1 MLLKHLSLTNF
12 RNFARLEI
20 DVPGGAT
27 ILVGANA
34 QGKTSLLEA
43 IYYLTGASATHAT
56 SDRQLINFLA
66 QEQSPAF
73 ARLVAEVE
81 AHGRL
86 QRIEI
91 RLTLEN
97 QGADRRPRKEILV
110 NGIRKRMRELA
121 GTFNAVIFL
130 PQDMEIVEGS
140 PGNRR
145 RYLDSTL
152 IQADSSYAATLSD
165 YGKVVSQRNALLKNL
180 QGQRNSTQQLEFW
193 DEQLSDF
200 GSTLIRARSLAVH
213 ELESQA
219 APIQEQLT
227 REKEDLQIRYLPSY
241 DPLHAP
247 TGQLDL
253 PLDRPIDRTTIGR
266 GDIQKGLLDAL
277 RAHREEELNRGVT
290 VIGPHRDDFS
300 LLSKGVDLRLYGSRG
315 QNRTAM
321 LALKL
326 AEIQWLRERTGE
338 MPILL
343 LDEVLAELDSERR
356 GDLLAR
362 ILPARQAVLTAADLS
377 MFSEPFRQTA
387 SIWHVRAGTIK
398 AEDPSG

>member
-1 MLLKHLSLTNF
+1 MLLNHISLTNF

-20 DVPGGAT
+20 DIPSGAT

-43 IYYLTGASATHAT
+43 IYYLTGASASHAT

-66 QEQSPAF
+66 QEQPQAF

-81 AHGRL
+81 AHNRI

-91 RLTLEN
+91 RLTLED
-97 QGADRRPRKEILV
+97 QAGERRPRKEILV
-110 NGIRKRMRELA
+110 NGLRKRMRELA
-121 GTFNAVIFL
+121 GTFNAVLFL
-130 PQDMEIVEGS
+130 PQDVEIVEGS

-152 IQADSSYAATLSD
+152 VQADPSYAATLSD

-180 QGQRNSTQQLEFW
+180 QDRRNDNHQLDFW
-193 DEQLSDF
+193 DEQLSDL
-200 GSTLIRARSLAVH
+200 GATLIRARALALH
-213 ELESQA
+213 EIERIA

-227 REKEDLQIRYLPSY
+227 RNKEDLQIRYLPSY
-241 DPLHAP
+241 DPLTTP
-247 TGQLDL
+247 EGQLDL
-253 PLDRPIDRTTIGR
+253 PINTPLDRTTISR
-266 GDIQKGLLDAL
+266 EEMRKGLLASL
-277 RAHREEELNRGVT
+277 RLKREDEFARGVT

-300 LLSKGVDLRLYGSRG
+300 LLSKGIDLRLYGSRG

-326 AEIQWLRERTGE
+326 AEIQWLMERTGE

-356 GDLLAR
+356 EDLLAR

-377 MFSEPFRQTA
+377 MFADSFQQTA
-387 SIWHVRAGTIK
+387 SVWHVHAGTI
-398 AEDPSG
+398 APGPPAS

>member
-1 MLLKHLSLTNF
+1 MLLNHISLTNF

-20 DVPGGAT
+20 DIPSGAT

-43 IYYLTGASATHAT
+43 IYYLTGASASHAT

-66 QEQSPAF
+66 QEQPQAF

-81 AHGRL
+81 AHNRI

-91 RLTLEN
+91 RLTLED
-97 QGADRRPRKEILV
+97 QAGERRPRKEILV
-110 NGIRKRMRELA
+110 NGLRKRMRELA
-121 GTFNAVIFL
+121 GTFTAVLFL
-130 PQDMEIVEGS
+130 PQDVEIVEGS

-152 IQADSSYAATLSD
+152 VQADPSYAATLSD

-180 QGQRNSTQQLEFW
+180 QDRRNDNHQLDFW
-193 DEQLSDF
+193 DEQLSDL
-200 GSTLIRARSLAVH
+200 GATLIRARALALH
-213 ELESQA
+213 EIERIA

-227 REKEDLQIRYLPSY
+227 RNKEDLQIRYLPSY
-241 DPLHAP
+241 DPLTTP
-247 TGQLDL
+247 EGQLDL
-253 PLDRPIDRTTIGR
+253 PINTPLDRTTISR
-266 GDIQKGLLDAL
+266 EEMRKGLLASL
-277 RAHREEELNRGVT
+277 RLKREDEFARGVT

-300 LLSKGVDLRLYGSRG
+300 LLSKGIDLRLYGSRG

-326 AEIQWLRERTGE
+326 AEIQWLMERTGE

-356 GDLLAR
+356 EDLLAR

-377 MFSEPFRQTA
+377 MFADSFQQTA
-387 SIWHVRAGTIK
+387 
-398 AEDPSG
+398 